1 MLRWR
6 AAKDVS
12 VAQRIVEMLIGRLI
26 ADEQFRMEF
35 LKDPEGTLFALCGRG
50 LELSSTE
57 IAALV
62 KTDRALWSRAAEQ
75 LDPRLQKAS
84 LRSESAS
91 QKERVHHG

>member
-1 MLRWR
+1 LPSELPQ
-6 AAKDVS
+6 KEVT

-26 ADEQFRMEF
+26 ADEQFRIEF
-35 LKDPEGTLFALCGRG
+35 LKDPKGTLLALCARG
-50 LELSSTE
+50 LELSGTE